1 MFKILDSILFDVW
14 FFRTISGQF
23 VHSFEIKWLAEDVVV
38 SGNTNHLR
46 SRCIPKYNPTWS
58 FFSSRADLPL
68 DTNEVFTIMRILVI
82 TQIPFRQIHYPWTHM
97 TPNRDPSHG
106 LTLAIFQLPKLD
118 NQSFGFISNDAERC
132 NLLRNSLF
140 RFFKFLKS
148 RNASL
153 IPGKRVL

>member
-1 MFKILDSILFDVW
+1 MFKILDSIPFDVW
-14 FFRTISGQF
+14 FFRTISRQF

-38 SGNTNHLR
+38 SGNSNHLR
-46 SRCIPKYNPTWS
+46 SRCIPRYLS
-58 FFSSRADLPL
+58 LAQRDLFFPSRADLPL

-118 NQSFGFISNDAERC
+118 NQSFGSISNDAERC
-132 NLLRNSLF
+132 NLLRIFLF
-140 RFFKFLKS
+140 RSFKF
-148 RNASL
+148 
-153 IPGKRVL
+153 

>member
-1 MFKILDSILFDVW
+1 
-14 FFRTISGQF
+14 
-23 VHSFEIKWLAEDVVV
+23 
-38 SGNTNHLR
+38 
-46 SRCIPKYNPTWS
+46 
-58 FFSSRADLPL
+58 
-68 DTNEVFTIMRILVI
+68 MRILVI

-97 TPNRDPSHG
+97 TPNRDPG

-118 NQSFGFISNDAERC
+118 NRSFGFISNDAERC

-140 RFFKFLKS
+140 RFFKFSKS